1 MKLVDVLF
9 KKDHTGKRIPTLLTW
24 GLIVSGVFIAC
35 FVSQDKKVIKEKEE
49 QAVINRQEITEV
61 SISEKD
67 VIKQTEDVITP
78 LIRSDYKKEEKK
90 PEQDKPKIEKP
101 VKKIL
106 PKRKVP
112 LGSMVEC
119 MLIHNIVTNNFSA
132 PVIVQ
137 VVDDFYFNN
146 VLLIPKD
153 TRIYGEARSGRER
166 DRVLVAFKTIVL
178 HDGAEIPIKSRGLN
192 ADGSGG
198 IQAIIINKE
207 NKKKIMT
214 KVMSFLSGVFLGF
227 QEKTTNAIT
236 GMDQVSTSS
245 RNAVLEGSAE
255 VFKEEAKRMQDE
267 IKKAEGYGIIVAGE
281 RLIVYFD
288 QSVDINGAYN
298 E

>member
-1 MKLVDVLF
+1 MKMIDVLF
-9 KKDHTGKRIPTLLTW
+9 KKDHTGKRIPSLLTW
-24 GLIVSGVFIAC
+24 GLIVSAVFIAC
-35 FVSQDKKVIKEKEE
+35 FVSQDKKVIKEKEG

-90 PEQDKPKIEKP
+90 PELQEKP
-101 VKKIL
+101 VIEKKEKKIV
-106 PKRKVP
+106 PKRKIP
-112 LGSMVEC
+112 LGTMVEC

-137 VVDDFYFNN
+137 VVDDLYFNN
-146 VLLIPKD
+146 VLLLSKD

-166 DRVLVAFKTIVL
+166 DRVLVSFKTIVL
-178 HDGAEIPIKSRGLN
+178 HDGTEVTIKSRGLN
-192 ADGSGG
+192 FDGSGG

-214 KVMSFLSGVFLGF
+214 KVVSFLSGVFLGF

-245 RNAVLEGSAE
+245 RNAVLEGGAE

-267 IKKAEGYGIIVAGE
+267 IKKAEGYGVIVAGE

-288 QSVDINGAYN
+288 QSVYIDG

>member
-9 KKDHTGKRIPTLLTW
+9 KKDHTGKRIPSLLTC
-24 GLIVSGVFIAC
+24 GLIASAVFLAC

-49 QAVINRQEITEV
+49 QAVINRQEITDV

-67 VIKQTEDVITP
+67 VVKQTEDVITP
-78 LIRSDYKKEEKK
+78 LIRSDYKKVEEKK

-106 PKRKVP
+106 PKLKIP
-112 LGSMVEC
+112 LGTMVES

-146 VLLIPKD
+146 MLLIPKD

-166 DRVLVAFKTIVL
+166 DRVLVAFKTIVML
-178 HDGAEIPIKSRGLN
+178 DGTEIPIKSRGLN

-198 IQAIIINKE
+198 IQAIIISKE

-214 KVMSFLSGVFLGF
+214 KVVSFLSGVFLGF

-236 GMDQVSTSS
+236 GMDQVSMSS
-245 RNAVLEGSAE
+245 RNAVLEGGAE

-267 IKKAEGYGIIVAGE
+267 IKNAEGYGVIVAGE

-288 QSVDINGAYN
+288 QSVELNG

>member
-1 MKLVDVLF
+1 MKVIDVLF
-9 KKDHTGKRIPTLLTW
+9 KKNHTGKRIPTLLTW
-24 GLIVSGVFIAC
+24 GLIALGVFAAC
-35 FVSQDKKVIKEKEE
+35 FVSQDEKVVKNEE
-49 QAVINRQEITEV
+49 GQAIINRQEITAV
-61 SISEKD
+61 SIADKD
-67 VIKQTEDVITP
+67 VFKKSEDVITP
-78 LIRSDYKKEEKK
+78 LLRSDYKKKVVKK
-90 PEQDKPKIEKP
+90 KAKPKDNQKDNKHAKKKRVKEK
-101 VKKIL
+101 I
-106 PKRKVP
+106 P

-146 VLLIPKD
+146 VLLLPKD

-178 HDGAEIPIKSRGLN
+178 HDGTEVSIKSRGLN

-198 IQAIIINKE
+198 IQAIIINRQ
-207 NKKKIMT
+207 NKKKIMS
-214 KVMSFLSGVFLGF
+214 KIVNFFSGVFLGF

-236 GMDQVSTSS
+236 GVDQVALSS
-245 RNAVLEGSAE
+245 RNAILEGSAQT
-255 VFKEEAKRMQDE
+255 FKEEAKRMRNE
-267 IKKAEGYGIIVAGE
+267 IKKAAGYGIIVAGE

-288 QSVDINGAYN
+288 QSADVNG

>member
-1 MKLVDVLF
+1 MKMIDVLF
-9 KKDHTGKRIPTLLTW
+9 KKDHTGKRIPSLLTW
-24 GLIVSGVFIAC
+24 GLIVSAVFIAC
-35 FVSQDKKVIKEKEE
+35 FVSQDKKVIKEKEG

-90 PEQDKPKIEKP
+90 PELQEKP
-101 VKKIL
+101 VIEKKEKKIV
-106 PKRKVP
+106 PKRKIP
-112 LGSMVEC
+112 LGTMVEC

-137 VVDDFYFNN
+137 VVDDLYFNN
-146 VLLIPKD
+146 VLLLSKD

-166 DRVLVAFKTIVL
+166 DRVLVSFKTIVL
-178 HDGAEIPIKSRGLN
+178 HDGTEVTIKSRGLN
-192 ADGSGG
+192 FDGSGG

-214 KVMSFLSGVFLGF
+214 KVVSFLSGVFLGF

-245 RNAVLEGSAE
+245 RNAVLEGGAE

-267 IKKAEGYGIIVAGE
+267 IKKAEGYGVIVAGE

-288 QSVDINGAYN
+288 QSVELNG

>member
-1 MKLVDVLF
+1 MKIIDILF
-9 KKDHTGKRIPTLLTW
+9 KKNHTGKRIPTLLTW
-24 GLIVSGVFIAC
+24 GLIALGVFAAC
-35 FVSQDKKVIKEKEE
+35 FVSQDEKVVKNKEE
-49 QAVINRQEITEV
+49 QAIINRQDITAV
-61 SISEKD
+61 SIAEKG
-67 VIKQTEDVITP
+67 IEKKSEDVITP
-78 LIRSDYKKEEKK
+78 LLRTDFKKKIVATK
-90 PEQDKPKIEKP
+90 DNQKVDKR
-101 VKKIL
+101 VKKKRS
-106 PKRKVP
+106 KRKIP

-178 HDGAEIPIKSRGLN
+178 HDGTEMSIKSRGLN
-192 ADGSGG
+192 FDGSGG
-198 IQAIIINKE
+198 IKAIIINKQ

-214 KVMSFLSGVFLGF
+214 KIMNFLGGVFLGF
-227 QEKTTNAIT
+227 QEKTTNAVT
-236 GMDQVSTSS
+236 GVNQVALSS
-245 RNAVLEGSAE
+245 RNAILEGSAQT
-255 VFKEEAKRMQDE
+255 FKEEAKRMRDE

-288 QSVDINGAYN
+288 KSADMNG

>member
-1 MKLVDVLF
+1 MKMIDVLF
-9 KKDHTGKRIPTLLTW
+9 KKDHTGKRIPSLLTW
-24 GLIVSGVFIAC
+24 GLIVSAVFIAC
-35 FVSQDKKVIKEKEE
+35 FVSQDKKVIKEKEG

-90 PEQDKPKIEKP
+90 PELQEKP
-101 VKKIL
+101 VIEKKEKKIV
-106 PKRKVP
+106 PKRKIP
-112 LGSMVEC
+112 LGTMVEC

-137 VVDDFYFNN
+137 VVDDLYFNN
-146 VLLIPKD
+146 VLLLSKD

-166 DRVLVAFKTIVL
+166 DRVLVSFKTIVL
-178 HDGAEIPIKSRGLN
+178 HDGTEVTIKSRGLN
-192 ADGSGG
+192 FDGSGG

-214 KVMSFLSGVFLGF
+214 KVVSFLSGVFLGF

-245 RNAVLEGSAE
+245 RNAVLEGGAE

-267 IKKAEGYGIIVAGE
+267 IKKAEGYGVIVAGE
-281 RLIVYFD
+281 RLIVY
-288 QSVDINGAYN
+288 
-298 E
+298 